1 MKSILLT
8 DEEIEASQVTFFQ
21 KAIIEVKAFIKTSQ
35 CRRVSIEKNRILYY
49 SGRILPTEKDES
61 ASETTEVVKDLHSS
75 KFCVPLVYK
84 HSHTV

>member
-8 DEEIEASQVTFFQ
+8 HEEIEASQVNFFQ

>member
-8 DEEIEASQVTFFQ
+8 DEEIEASQVNFFQ

-61 ASETTEVVKDLHSS
+61 ASETP
-75 KFCVPLVYK
+75 PLK
-84 HSHTV
+84 QILCAIGL